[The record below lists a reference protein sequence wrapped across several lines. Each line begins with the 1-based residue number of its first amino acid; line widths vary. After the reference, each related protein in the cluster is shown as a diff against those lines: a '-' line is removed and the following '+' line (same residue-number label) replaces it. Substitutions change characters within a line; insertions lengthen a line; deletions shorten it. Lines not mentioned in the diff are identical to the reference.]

1 MMSLVPSSVTGPAN
15 FPPAMPNSSGFSVST
30 RSFIWM
36 RVDRSCSGSCAG
48 RRIVPAL
55 TRTSASTLSQRD
67 GSNGASGRTPP
78 SFGWSV
84 PTTTPRSARS
94 MTLDC
99 RSPCMKGR
107 SAGVDLHRAG
117 DVARPHLAGEFL
129 VAHERAFADQPAFG
143 HVGRRLRQSDVD
155 DVVKLR
161 ERVAAEAD
169 PGFDLLELDQP
180 GDAAVYGDPGIADSR
195 FGLERERGRFVA
207 QREDRARVPRP
218 GQRQPLIEIGR

>member
-1 MMSLVPSSVTGPAN
+1 MALLPSSVPGPAT

-55 TRTSASTLSQRD
+55 TRPSASTLSQRA
-67 GSNGASGRTPP
+67 GSNGASGRAPP
-78 SFGWSV
+78 AV
-84 PTTTPRSARS
+84 
-94 MTLDC
+94 
-99 RSPCMKGR
+99 
-107 SAGVDLHRAG
+107 
-117 DVARPHLAGEFL
+117 
-129 VAHERAFADQPAFG
+129 G

-155 DVVKLR
+155 DGVKLR

-180 GDAAVYGDPGIADSR
+180 GDAAVYGDP
-195 FGLERERGRFVA
+195 
-207 QREDRARVPRP
+207 
-218 GQRQPLIEIGR
+218 